1 MYTKIMTI
9 ARQLKKIGVQDIQSN
24 L

>member
-9 ARQLKKIGVQDIQSN
+9 AKQLKKIGVQDIQSN